1 MRGPRIGG
9 LAALAF
15 AFGGAA
21 CGSPTGTNNN
31 TGGTA
36 QVRLMNAAAGSPAL
50 DLLVGGTVV
59 LSGVQFEHASPLASV
74 PGGTQ
79 TLSVRQSGQVGTLAS
94 RSLPVIAN
102 AKYTVVVGGS
112 LLSLTM
118 TASMT
123 VDTGL
128 AKPDRA
134 NIRLINISNVE
145 PPRDSSQQMPPSVP
159 LDVYITPPAADL
171 AQLTPNLALDARY
184 SSYSSLMYF
193 DPGSWSV
200 RFTNAGTKQ
209 VVANSGAIP
218 IAAGEIRAVTLLKK
232 SDGTWQTSVVTE
244 QP

>member
-9 LAALAF
+9 LAALAI
-15 AFGGAA
+15 ALGVAG
-21 CGSPTGTNNN
+21 CGSPTDTNN
-31 TGGTA
+31 TEGTA
-36 QVRLMNAAAGSPAL
+36 QVRLMNAAAGSPGL
-50 DLLVGGTVV
+50 DLLVGGSVI
-59 LSGVQFEHASPLASV
+59 LSGVQFEHASPLASL
-74 PGGTQ
+74 PSGAQ
-79 TLSVRQSGQVGTLAS
+79 TLAVRRSGQVGTLAS
-94 RSLPVIAN
+94 RSLPVIPN

-128 AKPDRA
+128 AKPDRG

-145 PPRDSSQQMPPSVP
+145 PPKDSSERAPPSIP

-193 DPGSWSV
+193 DPGTWSV

-209 VVANSGAIP
+209 VVADSGGFP

-232 SDGTWQTSVVTE
+232 SDGTWQTSVVAE